1 MSRKKRLFKR
11 FLDKTSRSC
20 LWLLP
25 CIFSYPAF
33 ANPEGASVVAGE
45 VRIEAQGPQLSIH
58 QSSDRAIID
67 WRSFDI
73 GQNEQTQFYQPS
85 SSSWTL
91 NRIGSQSASQILG
104 NLTANG
110 HIILVNPHGVFF
122 GKDSVVDVGGLIAST
137 ADIQNTDF
145 LKSQYRFNV
154 PGKPDGLIVNQ
165 GRISFKEAGL
175 GVLVAPSVKNQGVIK
190 GRLGK
195 LTLASGDV
203 FTLDLYGDQLIRI
216 GLQNKVKAQLIEQ
229 KGLLELPGG
238 EVLLTSAA
246 ARDVVDSFIDISG
259 EIKAQTV
266 EQKNGRIIIKAEGS
280 EQKEGRVILTGKLD
294 ASGQAKNDPG
304 GTIHVSGRYIN
315 HTADIKADGSKGGD
329 IIFDAK
335 NVINQGKTS
344 AQGQSQGGNIHINYQ
359 EQYLDNSAN
368 QYCVSGQQGGFIG
381 VTGDTGSRLYSSGQ
395 FESQGETGGHIQVL
409 GGNLY
414 LFDAKINASGTALG
428 GEILVGGDY
437 QGQGNIFKSER
448 TTVNTSS
455 HLKADGQAQG
465 GKIVVWSEQETQF
478 LGELSA
484 AGRAPGL
491 IEVSSHDKLGFNG
504 RLSPTA
510 GKQADLL
517 LDPQNI
523 TISTAAISQFPQFN
537 FANPSTNLPTSG
549 YGLGVAILGNGNI
562 VIASSNDNVAASA
575 AGAVYLFN
583 GSNAALISTLTGSHA
598 NDQIGSGITKL
609 TGNNNYAVESPFWN
623 GGIGA
628 VTWGNGSTG
637 ITGVVSSSNSLV
649 GSTANDSVGLGGIT
663 ALSNGNYG
671 VASPNWN
678 GAIGAAT
685 WGSGSTGTT
694 GIVSSS
700 NSLVG
705 STANDNVGLAITA
718 LSNGHYVVASPN
730 WNGAIGAA
738 TWGNGSTGT
747 TGTVSSSNSLVGS
760 TSGDSVCLAITA
772 LSNGNYGVASPNW
785 NGNTG
790 AATWG
795 NGSTGTT
802 GTVSSSNSLVGSTA
816 NDQVGS
822 TLTVLTNG
830 NYVVASPNWNGVIG
844 AATWGSGT
852 TGITGI
858 VSSSNSLVGSTAG
871 DSVGSAITALS
882 NGNYGVASPNWNGAI
897 GAATWGNGSTG
908 TTGVVSSS
916 NSLVGSTA
924 GDSVGSAITALSNGN
939 YVVASPNW
947 NGTIGA
953 ATWGNGSTG
962 TTGTVSSSNSL
973 VGSTANDTVGLDGIT
988 ALNNGNYVVASPDWN
1003 GGIGAATWGSGTTG
1017 ITGIVSSSNSLVG
1030 STAGDSVG
1038 TTLTALSNGNYGVAS
1053 PNWNGFIG
1061 AATWGNGSTGT
1072 TGTVSSS
1079 NSLVGSTAG
1088 DQVSAS
1094 GITALSNGNYVVAS
1108 SFWTGGIGAATWGNG
1123 SMGITGT
1130 VSSSNSLV
1138 GSIAGDSVGTA
1149 MTVLSNGNYVV
1160 ASPFWNGGIG
1170 SATWGSGI
1178 AGVTGTITA
1187 ANSLLGASANTDL
1200 RVAGEDTVNGNFL
1213 VAFLL
1218 ETGGG
1223 RVTAGP
1229 TNGAVPY
1236 ASFSS
1241 YGGYSSILAPSVIS
1255 NALNGNVNISLQA
1268 SNDIT
1273 VSNAITATTSNSATL
1288 TLQAGRSILI
1298 NANITTDNGN
1308 LVLTANDTTA
1318 DGVVDMYRSAGAA
1331 AITQAAGT
1339 TLNTGTGNLSVTLK
1353 NGAGKT
1359 NLTSGNITLD
1369 TVDAQ
1374 NIAIQNDGPSN
1385 GSNILMAQAS
1395 SLITA
1400 NSVSLNISNA
1410 ANTTGTLGTSG
1421 MPIAV
1426 TTTDVNAAAQG
1437 GNIYLKSPIAALNL
1451 GGATLGGLTGVNS
1464 GNGNLVVTS
1473 AGAITDSQA
1482 LMIGGT
1488 SSLTTTAGNAAIHLT
1503 QASSYT
1509 GAVSL
1514 NTNGTGNATLT
1525 GVTSPLILA
1534 STTIGGNLTASSAGA
1549 ISDSGALTVTGK
1561 SLLTTTAGNAA
1572 INLTQASSYTGSV
1585 SLNTNGTGNATLTGV
1600 TSGLSMGNS
1609 TVGGNL
1615 VVSSAGAVSGTG
1627 AVKVTGTSSYTTT
1640 AGNAAINLTGA
1651 SSYTGAVTLA
1661 PNGSGNATLIGI
1673 TSPLTLASTTI
1684 GGNLTTSSAGV
1695 ISDNGALTVTGA
1707 SSFMTTAGN
1716 AAINLTKASSYTGA
1730 VSLNTNGTGNAI
1742 LTGVA
1747 SALNIGSSAVRGN
1760 LTASSAGAISDSG
1773 ALTITGASSF
1783 TTTAGNAA
1791 INLIKSSSYTGAVSL
1806 NTNGTGNATL
1816 TGATSALNL
1825 GASTIGG
1832 NLVVSGAG
1840 AILDSGALAVAGTS
1854 SFATTAGNS
1863 AITLDSASR
1872 YTGAVYLN
1880 TQGTGNGTIQNVLG
1894 NLTLGGPSVIG
1905 GNLSIILAGDFAYT
1919 PAQLTVGGTTYIRSA
1934 NINIPPLLL
1943 LINQPL
1949 ITPVLEDEIFLVT
1962 DLNFNTSN
1970 NNILGLTKT
1979 LNPAVSF
1986 STANNQFT
1994 VLDFFLHA
2002 EAVPSRYTR
2011 VNANNELSQ
2020 EQEANTVHL

>member
-1 MSRKKRLFKR
+1 
-11 FLDKTSRSC
+11 
-20 LWLLP
+20 
-25 CIFSYPAF
+25 
-33 ANPEGASVVAGE
+33 
-45 VRIEAQGPQLSIH
+45 
-58 QSSDRAIID
+58 
-67 WRSFDI
+67 
-73 GQNEQTQFYQPS
+73 
-85 SSSWTL
+85 
-91 NRIGSQSASQILG
+91 
-104 NLTANG
+104 
-110 HIILVNPHGVFF
+110 
-122 GKDSVVDVGGLIAST
+122 
-137 ADIQNTDF
+137 
-145 LKSQYRFNV
+145 
-154 PGKPDGLIVNQ
+154 
-165 GRISFKEAGL
+165 
-175 GVLVAPSVKNQGVIK
+175 
-190 GRLGK
+190 
-195 LTLASGDV
+195 
-203 FTLDLYGDQLIRI
+203 
-216 GLQNKVKAQLIEQ
+216 
-229 KGLLELPGG
+229 
-238 EVLLTSAA
+238 VLLTSAA

-294 ASGQAKNDPG
+294 ASGQAKNDQG
-304 GTIHVSGRYIN
+304 GTISISGRYIN

-335 NVINQGKTS
+335 NVINQGKIS

-395 FESQGETGGHIQVL
+395 FESQGETGGHIHVL
-409 GGNLY
+409 GGNLH

-437 QGQGNIFKSER
+437 QGQGNLFKSER

-455 HLKADGQAQG
+455 QLTADGQAQG

-549 YGLGVAILGNGNI
+549 YGSRAAILGNGNI
-562 VIASSNDNVAASA
+562 VITSPNDNVAASA

-598 NDQIGSGITKL
+598 NDQIGLGITKL
-609 TGNNNYAVESPFWN
+609 RGNNNYVVQSSSWNGIIGAATWGNGSTGTTGIVSSSNSLVGSTANDRVCLTLTALTSGNYVVASQFWN
-623 GGIGA
+623 GRVGAATWGNGSTGITGIVSSSNSLVGSTANDQVGLTLTALTNGNYVVASRLWNVNTGA

-649 GSTANDSVGLGGIT
+649 GSTSGNQVGLIITALANGNYGVASPSWNGNIGAATWGNGSTGITGIVSLSNSLVGSTAFDSVGSSIT
-663 ALSNGNYG
+663 ALSNGNY
-671 VASPNWN
+671 VVTSPNWN
-678 GAIGAAT
+678 GG
-685 WGSGSTGTT
+685 
-694 GIVSSS
+694 
-700 NSLVG
+700 
-705 STANDNVGLAITA
+705 
-718 LSNGHYVVASPN
+718 
-730 WNGAIGAA
+730 IGAA

-747 TGTVSSSNSLVGS
+747 TGTVSLSNSLVGS
-760 TSGDSVCLAITA
+760 TANDQVSASGITA
-772 LSNGNYGVASPNW
+772 LSNGNYGVASPSW
-785 NGNTG
+785 NGRIG

-816 NDQVGS
+816 NDQV
-822 TLTVLTNG
+822 
-830 NYVVASPNWNGVIG
+830 
-844 AATWGSGT
+844 
-852 TGITGI
+852 
-858 VSSSNSLVGSTAG
+858 
-871 DSVGSAITALS
+871 
-882 NGNYGVASPNWNGAI
+882 
-897 GAATWGNGSTG
+897 
-908 TTGVVSSS
+908 
-916 NSLVGSTA
+916 
-924 GDSVGSAITALSNGN
+924 
-939 YVVASPNW
+939 
-947 NGTIGA
+947 
-953 ATWGNGSTG
+953 
-962 TTGTVSSSNSL
+962 
-973 VGSTANDTVGLDGIT
+973 
-988 ALNNGNYVVASPDWN
+988 
-1003 GGIGAATWGSGTTG
+1003 
-1017 ITGIVSSSNSLVG
+1017 
-1030 STAGDSVG
+1030 
-1038 TTLTALSNGNYGVAS
+1038 
-1053 PNWNGFIG
+1053 
-1061 AATWGNGSTGT
+1061 
-1072 TGTVSSS
+1072 
-1079 NSLVGSTAG
+1079 
-1088 DQVSAS
+1088 SAS

-1108 SFWTGGIGAATWGNG
+1108 PSWNGSLGAATWGNGTTGITGIVSLSNSLVGSTANDQVGFAITALTNGNYGVASPSWNGGIGAATWGNG
-1123 SMGITGT
+1123 STGT
-1130 VSSSNSLV
+1130 TGAASSSNSLVGSTANDRVGSGIKALTNGNYVVASPSWNGGIGAATWSNGSTGTTGAVSSSNSLV
-1138 GSIAGDSVGTA
+1138 GSTA
-1149 MTVLSNGNYVV
+1149 TDQVSASGITALTSGNYLVASANWNGNTG
-1160 ASPFWNGGIG
+1160 A
-1170 SATWGSGI
+1170 ATWGSGI

-1187 ANSLLGASANTDL
+1187 ANSVLGASANTSL
-1200 RVAGEDTVNGNFL
+1200 QLLGEDTVNGNFL
-1213 VAFLL
+1213 VAFPN

-1229 TNGAVPY
+1229 TNGAAVPF
-1236 ASFSS
+1236 ASFSR
-1241 YGGYSSILAPSVIS
+1241 YGSYSSILAPSVIT

-1268 SNDIT
+1268 NNDIT
-1273 VSNAITATTSNSATL
+1273 VNNAITATTSNSATL

-1339 TLNTGTGNLSVTLK
+1339 TLNTGTGNLTVTLK

-1426 TTTDVNAAAQG
+1426 TTTDVNAATQG
-1437 GNIYLKSPIAALNL
+1437 GNIYLKSPSNAINL
-1451 GGATLGGLTGVNS
+1451 GGAALGGLTGVSS
-1464 GNGNLVVTS
+1464 GTGNLSVVS

-1482 LMIGGT
+1482 LTIGGT

-1514 NTNGTGNATLT
+1514 NTNGMGNATLT
-1525 GVTSPLILA
+1525 GMA
-1534 STTIGGNLTASSAGA
+1534 SALNIGSSAVGGNLTASSAGA
-1549 ISDSGALTVTGK
+1549 ISDSGALTVTG
-1561 SLLTTTAGNAA
+1561 T
-1572 INLTQASSYTGSV
+1572 
-1585 SLNTNGTGNATLTGV
+1585 
-1600 TSGLSMGNS
+1600 
-1609 TVGGNL
+1609 
-1615 VVSSAGAVSGTG
+1615 
-1627 AVKVTGTSSYTTT
+1627 
-1640 AGNAAINLTGA
+1640 
-1651 SSYTGAVTLA
+1651 
-1661 PNGSGNATLIGI
+1661 
-1673 TSPLTLASTTI
+1673 
-1684 GGNLTTSSAGV
+1684 
-1695 ISDNGALTVTGA
+1695 
-1707 SSFMTTAGN
+1707 
-1716 AAINLTKASSYTGA
+1716 
-1730 VSLNTNGTGNAI
+1730 
-1742 LTGVA
+1742 
-1747 SALNIGSSAVRGN
+1747 
-1760 LTASSAGAISDSG
+1760 
-1773 ALTITGASSF
+1773 SSF

-1791 INLIKSSSYTGAVSL
+1791 INLTKSSNYTGAVSL

-1863 AITLDSASR
+1863 AIILDSASR

-1894 NLTLGGPSVIG
+1894 NLTLGGPSAIG
-1905 GNLSIILAGDFAYT
+1905 GNLSIILAGDFAYA

-1949 ITPVLEDEIFLVT
+1949 ITPVLEDEIFSVT
-1962 DLNFNTSN
+1962 DLNFNTPN
-1970 NNILGLTKT
+1970 NNILGLTKNLQPT
-1979 LNPAVSF
+1979 AGL

-2002 EAVPSRYTR
+2002 EAVPSHYTR

-2020 EQEANTVHL
+2020 EQEESTVHL

>member
-1 MSRKKRLFKR
+1 MSRKKRLFKQ
-11 FLDKTSRSC
+11 FLDKTIRSC

-33 ANPEGASVVAGE
+33 ANPQGASVVAGE

-294 ASGQAKNDPG
+294 ANGATAKDNG
-304 GTIHVSGRYIN
+304 GSIQVSGRYIN
-315 HTADIKADGSKGGD
+315 HTADIKTDGSKGGD

-335 NVINQGKTS
+335 NVINQGKIS

-395 FESQGETGGHIQVL
+395 FESQGETGGHIHVL
-409 GGNLY
+409 GGNLH
-414 LFDAKINASGTALG
+414 LFDVKINASGTALG

-437 QGQGNIFKSER
+437 QGQGNLFKSER

-523 TISTAAISQFPQFN
+523 TISTAAITQFPQFN
-537 FANPSTNLPTSG
+537 FANPSTNLPSSG
-549 YGLGVAILGNGNI
+549 YGTNVAILGNGNI
-562 VIASSNDNVAASA
+562 VITSPNDNVAASA

-598 NDQIGSGITKL
+598 NDQIGSWITAL
-609 TGNNNYAVESPFWN
+609 TGNNNYVIQSNSWN
-623 GGIGA
+623 G
-628 VTWGNGSTG
+628 N
-637 ITGVVSSSNSLV
+637 
-649 GSTANDSVGLGGIT
+649 
-663 ALSNGNYG
+663 
-671 VASPNWN
+671 
-678 GAIGAAT
+678 IGAAT
-685 WGSGSTGTT
+685 WGNGSTGTT

-705 STANDNVGLAITA
+705 STANDQVSSSGIIA
-718 LSNGHYVVASPN
+718 LTNGNYVVGSSS

-738 TWGNGSTGT
+738 TWGNGSTGI
-747 TGTVSSSNSLVGS
+747 TGTVSL
-760 TSGDSVCLAITA
+760 
-772 LSNGNYGVASPNW
+772 
-785 NGNTG
+785 
-790 AATWG
+790 
-795 NGSTGTT
+795 
-802 GTVSSSNSLVGSTA
+802 SNSLVGSTA
-816 NDQVGS
+816 NDQVGWA
-822 TLTVLTNG
+822 TTALTNG
-830 NYVVASPNWNGVIG
+830 NYVV
-844 AATWGSGT
+844 GS
-852 TGITGI
+852 I
-858 VSSSNSLVGSTAG
+858 
-871 DSVGSAITALS
+871 
-882 NGNYGVASPNWNGAI
+882 Y
-897 GAATWGNGSTG
+897 
-908 TTGVVSSS
+908 
-916 NSLVGSTA
+916 
-924 GDSVGSAITALSNGN
+924 
-939 YVVASPNW
+939 W

-973 VGSTANDTVGLDGIT
+973 VGSTAND
-988 ALNNGNYVVASPDWN
+988 N
-1003 GGIGAATWGSGTTG
+1003 
-1017 ITGIVSSSNSLVG
+1017 VG
-1030 STAGDSVG
+1030 S
-1038 TTLTALSNGNYGVAS
+1038 TLTALSNGNYGVAS
-1053 PNWNGFIG
+1053 PNWNGGIGAATWGNGSTGTIGTVSSSNSLVGSTANDQVSASGITALTNGNYGVASPNWSGKIGAATWGNGSTGTTGAVSSSNSLVGSTANDQVSVSGITALTNGNYLVASANWNGAIG

-1079 NSLVGSTAG
+1079 NSLVGSTAN
-1088 DQVSAS
+1088 DQVGYAV
-1094 GITALSNGNYVVAS
+1094 TALTSGNYVVAS
-1108 SFWTGGIGAATWGNG
+1108 ANWNGNTGAATWG
-1123 SMGITGT
+1123 SGT
-1130 VSSSNSLV
+1130 
-1138 GSIAGDSVGTA
+1138 
-1149 MTVLSNGNYVV
+1149 
-1160 ASPFWNGGIG
+1160 
-1170 SATWGSGI
+1170 

-1187 ANSLLGASANTDL
+1187 ANSMLGASANTSL
-1200 RVAGEDTVNGNFL
+1200 QVLGEDTVNGNFL
-1213 VAFLL
+1213 VAFPS

-1229 TNGAVPY
+1229 TNGVAVPY

-1241 YGGYSSILAPSVIS
+1241 YGGYSSILAPSVIT

-1268 SNDIT
+1268 NNDIT
-1273 VSNAITATTSNSATL
+1273 VNNAITATTSNSATL

-1308 LVLTANDTTA
+1308 LVLAANDTTA

-1359 NLTSGNITLD
+1359 NVTSGNITLD

-1426 TTTDVNAAAQG
+1426 TTTDVNAATQG
-1437 GNIYLKSPIAALNL
+1437 GNIYLKSPNNAINL
-1451 GGATLGGLTGVNS
+1451 GGAALGGLTGVSS
-1464 GNGNLVVTS
+1464 GTGNLSVVS

-1482 LMIGGT
+1482 LTIGGT

-1525 GVTSPLILA
+1525 GATSTLNLGA
-1534 STTIGGNLTASSAGA
+1534 STIGGNLTTSSAGA
-1549 ISDSGALTVTGK
+1549 ISDSGALTVAG
-1561 SLLTTTAGNAA
+1561 TA
-1572 INLTQASSYTGSV
+1572 
-1585 SLNTNGTGNATLTGV
+1585 
-1600 TSGLSMGNS
+1600 
-1609 TVGGNL
+1609 
-1615 VVSSAGAVSGTG
+1615 
-1627 AVKVTGTSSYTTT
+1627 
-1640 AGNAAINLTGA
+1640 
-1651 SSYTGAVTLA
+1651 
-1661 PNGSGNATLIGI
+1661 
-1673 TSPLTLASTTI
+1673 
-1684 GGNLTTSSAGV
+1684 
-1695 ISDNGALTVTGA
+1695 
-1707 SSFMTTAGN
+1707 
-1716 AAINLTKASSYTGA
+1716 
-1730 VSLNTNGTGNAI
+1730 
-1742 LTGVA
+1742 
-1747 SALNIGSSAVRGN
+1747 
-1760 LTASSAGAISDSG
+1760 
-1773 ALTITGASSF
+1773 SF

-1791 INLIKSSSYTGAVSL
+1791 INLAQ
-1806 NTNGTGNATL
+1806 
-1816 TGATSALNL
+1816 
-1825 GASTIGG
+1825 
-1832 NLVVSGAG
+1832 
-1840 AILDSGALAVAGTS
+1840 
-1854 SFATTAGNS
+1854 
-1863 AITLDSASR
+1863 ASR

-1880 TQGTGNGTIQNVLG
+1880 THGTGNGTIQNVLG
-1894 NLTLGGPSVIG
+1894 NLTLGGPSSIG
-1905 GNLSIILAGDFAYT
+1905 GNLSIILTGDFAYT

-1934 NINIPPLLL
+1934 NINIPPILL
-1943 LINQPL
+1943 LINQPLITL
-1949 ITPVLEDEIFLVT
+1949 ITPVLEDEIFLVAA
-1962 DLNFNTSN
+1962 LNFNTPN
-1970 NNILGLTKT
+1970 NNILGLTKN
-1979 LNPAVSF
+1979 LQPAASL
-1986 STANNQFT
+1986 STDNNQFT

-2002 EAVPSRYTR
+2002 EAVPFRYTR

-2020 EQEANTVHL
+2020 EQEESTVHL